1 MCCKAICTCDSAA
14 MFDSLARRYAQGPV
28 SEYMGTPEQVAALN
42 ARAGHKVDLEA
53 LAQAH
58 VCAIAGRGT

>member
-1 MCCKAICTCDSAA
+1 

-42 ARAGHKVDLEA
+42 AWAGHKVDLEA

-58 VCAIAGRGT
+58 VCAIAGKGT